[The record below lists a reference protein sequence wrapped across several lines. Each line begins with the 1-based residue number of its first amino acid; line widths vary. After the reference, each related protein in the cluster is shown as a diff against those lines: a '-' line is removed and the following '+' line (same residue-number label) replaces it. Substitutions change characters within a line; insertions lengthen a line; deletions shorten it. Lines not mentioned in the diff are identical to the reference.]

1 MKVFI
6 DYKSNEEIFHILKN
20 QIHSTIL
27 YLLNTIMKFH
37 CNIYIYKIQFTSLP
51 FQYNNLKIFQF

>member
-1 MKVFI
+1 MKVI

-37 CNIYIYKIQFTSLP
+37 
-51 FQYNNLKIFQF
+51 